1 MRASTIRNLSLLC
14 CLVVFVCGTS
24 SEKVCNCEHCRC
36 AANAATSSA
45 GASAGVGGGAVV
57 QVSNLPPPAATKVAY
72 VADEV
77 LSSFPTCKDCGE
89 YHHHQQHHHQ
99 PRPRSNNDHSS
110 AQIYRQ
116 EAARRVSEPCR
127 CQLKVGNGNELRTT
141 IRLEPAQQQEAV
153 TKIVLPK
160 SSSPKSEQI
169 SSVSVVPSNVARM
182 AKKKELLKKESET
195 TLKPVVIDFE
205 QLQKL
210 LTSGSLTNNN
220 NAASDKDKRM
230 PTPIILYVVAAPNAI
245 TLEKSKPIE
254 AAKGMSEP
262 ISEPATTTKARANN
276 DSEPLRMTQLAGR
289 TSTQGFA
296 KKFRRSPNLRQ
307 RRLDESTRASST
319 AVPTAI
325 KASKI
330 SLKTTTTTTTTT
342 SAPPQRSPPRP
353 LGQWLRGLR
362 QLAESSTTVPSE
374 SSSSDVVT
382 ERSKRWIKNPTNG
395 HAAPVRPPPPAR
407 SPAASKKVPKK
418 TFRRINGSEQ
428 QPRQQQQQPLEGPDT
443 RLTLSSLEKSFTA
456 AAVAKKKKT
465 ASLKKRLSPQLAQKS
480 AKQEEPVAAAPKSPS
495 KPASSSASK
504 LASDDSS
511 TSDSLDTSDLQQRR
525 YKLVRR
531 HLSSRGQN
539 NDYWIMR
546 IPKRNESTFAT
557 VIADAANFV
566 AKLFSNGRRS
576 YDRD

>member
-1 MRASTIRNLSLLC
+1 MRASTIRNLLLLC

-24 SEKVCNCEHCRC
+24 SEKICNCEHCRC
-36 AANAATSSA
+36 AANAATSTSA
-45 GASAGVGGGAVV
+45 SASAGGGGGGAV
-57 QVSNLPPPAATKVAY
+57 QVSNLPPATKVAY

-89 YHHHQQHHHQ
+89 YHHHHHHHHQ
-99 PRPRSNNDHSS
+99 QRSRSNNDHSS

-141 IRLEPAQQQEAV
+141 IRLEPTQQEAV

-160 SSSPKSEQI
+160 NSPKSEQI
-169 SSVSVVPSNVARM
+169 SSVSVVPSNIARIV
-182 AKKKELLKKESET
+182 KKKELLKKESET
-195 TLKPVVIDFE
+195 TLKPLLIDFE

-230 PTPIILYVVAAPNAI
+230 PTPIILYVVAAPNAA
-245 TLEKSKPIE
+245 LEKSKPIE
-254 AAKGMSEP
+254 AAKGSEP
-262 ISEPATTTKARANN
+262 ISEPVATPKARANN

-307 RRLDESTRASST
+307 RRLDESTQASST

-342 SAPPQRSPPRP
+342 TSAPPHRSSPRP

-362 QLAESSTTVPSE
+362 QLGESSTEPSE
-374 SSSSDVVT
+374 SSSSSSDFVT

-407 SPAASKKVPKK
+407 SPVASKKVPKK
-418 TFRRINGSEQ
+418 TLRRINGSGR
-428 QPRQQQQQPLEGPDT
+428 QPRQQQPLEGPDT
-443 RLTLSSLEKSFTA
+443 RMTLSSLEKSFTA
-456 AAVAKKKKT
+456 AGAVSKKKKT
-465 ASLKKRLSPQLAQKS
+465 ASLKKRLSPQLAPKS
-480 AKQEEPVAAAPKSPS
+480 ATQEEQSAAAPKSPS

-504 LASDDSS
+504 LASDDS
-511 TSDSLDTSDLQQRR
+511 TSDSLDTVVDQQQRR